1 MAGWNDNG
9 RGSYGGGGYNNNRS
23 GYSNSYNGNRSS
35 SGSYNSRGSYG
46 QQKELPPEITPKKV
60 PEDYVDEAERIMR
73 SLMSGGKTVTTSKI
87 RNLLSLVTDIYN
99 EENIRTDEKLRPES
113 VVKLNLMRVRVAYE
127 CGRDDTV
134 KSFVAQTNLLEYLK
148 GISTDRADLTTW
160 KRWSLSTATLAARRG
175 NHMYGKILIR
185 CDLEVRTGMHIGGSS
200 AFSAIGAVDSPVVRD
215 PYTGYPIVP
224 GSSLKGKLRTLLARS
239 TCQDIEHMPAF
250 DKDDERILRLF
261 GSSEPVRRSRLQFA
275 DAFLSNA
282 KELSN
287 VGVTEVKTENA
298 ISRANSVANPRQIER
313 VIAGAKFGVSIVYDV
328 IDPAQVEE
336 DLSLLAKGMK
346 LLQMDY
352 LGGHGSRG
360 SGRVSLKNFALEG
373 YGAQA
378 DLSHLKSLF
387 DEVDSYE
394 LFSV

>member
-1 MAGWNDNG
+1 
-9 RGSYGGGGYNNNRS
+9 
-23 GYSNSYNGNRSS
+23 
-35 SGSYNSRGSYG
+35 
-46 QQKELPPEITPKKV
+46 
-60 PEDYVDEAERIMR
+60 
-73 SLMSGGKTVTTSKI
+73 
-87 RNLLSLVTDIYN
+87 
-99 EENIRTDEKLRPES
+99 
-113 VVKLNLMRVRVAYE
+113 
-127 CGRDDTV
+127 
-134 KSFVAQTNLLEYLK
+134 
-148 GISTDRADLTTW
+148 
-160 KRWSLSTATLAARRG
+160 
-175 NHMYGKILIR
+175 MYGKILIR

-239 TCQDIEHMPAF
+239 TYQDIEAMAKAGSC
-250 DKDDERILRLF
+250 DKDPEQIFRVF

-328 IDPAQVEE
+328 TDPAQVEE

-373 YGAQA
+373 YGAQV